1 MHMKQDFEFPDDSKL
16 ERTALTIV
24 LPASDNARE
33 IVPTFSPSPEPLDD
47 HRFTADSQLAVL
59 LMGVAAAITCVAAL
73 AGAEHLLSMAIDL
86 GWLAPPPGPETY
98 GLPI

>member
-1 MHMKQDFEFPDDSKL
+1 MDMNQNFEFPDDSKL
-16 ERTALTIV
+16 DHTASTIA
-24 LPASDNARE
+24 LPASDHAHE
-33 IVPTFSPSPEPLDD
+33 IVATFSPSPEPLDE
-47 HRFTADSQLAVL
+47 HLFTADSQLAVL
-59 LMGVAAAITCVAAL
+59 LMGLAAAIACVAAL